1 MGAAALLAMGLAGC
15 SKSEPPAEKATSGQ
29 ATTAPAQ
36 GMWRATLA
44 TEGGELPFL
53 IELSKLSDGWHAWYL
68 NGAQRVA
75 VTRVQIDDGHV
86 VLGMPTLESRLT
98 AELQA
103 DGSLKGKL
111 TVGIST
117 DSPADMPFTAVP
129 NTQYRFFQMLTP
141 PKIDLDGRWAMD
153 FTGPDNKVEHYIGE
167 FHQEGSQVRG
177 TILRPSGDMRYL
189 AGAVRERKFYLSTF
203 DGSDARL
210 FHAELADDGT
220 LRGDYWAN
228 GDYHA
233 TFTAHRDANAK
244 LPDAFKMTRI
254 DNASALHFSFPDLDG
269 KTVSLSDP
277 RFQGKVVIVTLGG
290 SWCSNCHDEAA
301 FLAPWYK
308 KNHERGIEV
317 VELMFERVA
326 SREAALALDRQ
337 FRDDFDIGYPILLA
351 SASSTDIKAKLPM
364 LDGVFAFPTTL
375 FLNKQGQVVK
385 IHTGFT
391 GPGTGEHY
399 TEFKREFNATVDKL
413 LAE

>member
-1 MGAAALLAMGLAGC
+1 MGAAVLLALGLAAC
-15 SKSEPPAEKATSGQ
+15 SKGTSQ
-29 ATTAPAQ
+29 AGDTLKEQTADGPAQ
-36 GMWRATLA
+36 GMWRATLD

-75 VTRVQIDDGHV
+75 VTRVQVDDGHV
-86 VLGMPTLESRLT
+86 TLGMPTLESRLE
-98 AELQA
+98 ADLQR
-103 DGSLKGKL
+103 DGSLKGEI

-117 DSPADMPFTAVP
+117 DSPAKMPFTAVP

-141 PKIDLDGRWAMD
+141 PEIDLDGRWAMD
-153 FTGPDNKVEHYIGE
+153 FTGPDGKVEHYIGE

-189 AGAVRERKFYLSTF
+189 AGAVRGRKFYLSTF

-210 FHAELADDGT
+210 FHAELADDGI
-220 LRGDYWAN
+220 LHGDYWAN

-233 TFTAHRDANAK
+233 TFTAHRDADAK
-244 LPDAFKMTRI
+244 LPDAFQMTQI
-254 DNASALHFSFPDLDG
+254 DDASALQFRFPNLDG
-269 KTVSLSDP
+269 EPVSLSDS
-277 RFQGKVVIVTLGG
+277 RFQDKVVIVTLGG

-308 KNHERGIEV
+308 KNHDRGVEV
-317 VELMFERVA
+317 VELMFERVD
-326 SREAALALDRQ
+326 SRDAALALDRQ

-351 SASSTDIKAKLPM
+351 SASSTSIKAKLPM

-399 TEFKREFNATVDKL
+399 TAFKREFNATVDKL